1 MQLFED
7 VELNDAQARA
17 VGRAML
23 AVARADG
30 AADPREVALIEELAP
45 VDTTSAD
52 PTPAELA
59 GILTGA
65 KERELLLRS
74 ALLVALVDGD
84 YSAAEGDLLVFG
96 IAGATAADFSLLRST
111 VAGMGSPAIA
121 DLLVIHGPTGQV
133 LWTIADGAPLLSLD
147 LQVEGSAQIL
157 TLL

>member
-45 VDTTSAD
+45 VDTAAAD
-52 PTPAELA
+52 PSPAELA
-59 GILTGA
+59 ETLTGA
-65 KERELLLRS
+65 KEREVLLRS

-84 YSAAEGDLLVFG
+84 YSEAERAVVGRFAEALGVAAARLEELASGVKAFL
-96 IAGATAADFSLLRST
+96 
-111 VAGMGSPAIA
+111 M
-121 DLLVIHGPTGQV
+121 
-133 LWTIADGAPLLSLD
+133 APLLPLANTSSVLD
-147 LQVEGSAQIL
+147 VSRKLKV
-157 TLL
+157 